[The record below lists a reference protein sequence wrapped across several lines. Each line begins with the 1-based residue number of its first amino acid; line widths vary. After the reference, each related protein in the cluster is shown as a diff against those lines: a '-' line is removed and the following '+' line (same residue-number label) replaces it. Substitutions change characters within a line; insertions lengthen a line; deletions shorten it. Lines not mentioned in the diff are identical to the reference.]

1 MLPDDAAGRTVH
13 ISLSELETTLRKAA
27 SGAGLSLGLGEEA
40 GLAAK
45 WAAINGIAP
54 VGAFAD
60 ALDAVDSKRSG
71 RFDAD
76 LAIAGAFVASGEGLS
91 LSALCAGPSACDLLE
106 AAALSAGGAG
116 AVTLISVDFPAV
128 ILCGALAAS
137 ERMKSGIRVAWQAR
151 GSKTIEVVCRG
162 GGLDFEKGVSNDLEA
177 PGPVDLSMTLT
188 EEGPGAAR
196 PGSAGAAVLADG
208 ITVDDACW
216 SRVLAYAERCLVEA
230 SETSRLTGAG
240 AGVVDS
246 D

>member
-1 MLPDDAAGRTVH
+1 VLPDNAAGRTVH

-27 SGAGLSLGLGEEA
+27 SGAGLSLGLGEDA

-45 WAAINGIAP
+45 WAAINNI
-54 VGAFAD
+54 VTLTAFAD
-60 ALDAVDSKRSG
+60 ALDAVDRGRSG

-76 LAIAGAFVASGEGLS
+76 LAIAGAFAASGEGLS

-106 AAALSAGGAG
+106 AAALSGDGAG
-116 AVTLISVDFPAV
+116 AVTLTGVDFPAV
-128 ILCGALAAS
+128 ILCNALAAS

-151 GSKTIEVVCRG
+151 GNKTIEVVCRG
-162 GGLDFEKGVSNDLEA
+162 GGLDFEKGASSDLEA
-177 PGPVDLSMTLT
+177 PGPVDLWISLT
-188 EEGPGAAR
+188 EEEPGAAR
-196 PGSAGAAVLADG
+196 PGAAGGAVLSDG
-208 ITVDDACW
+208 ITVDHACW

-230 SETSRLTGAG
+230 SDASRLTGAG